1 MASIAS
7 DPYPANQSVQ
17 SAKIVVAGSFGVGK
31 TTFVG
36 SVSEISPL
44 RTEAAMTS
52 ASIGL
57 DDASQVSAKTTTTV
71 AMDFGR
77 ITIDPQLVLYVFGTP
92 GQARFEFMWDD
103 ITLGALVAVVLA
115 DTRRLEE
122 CHSSLDYFEVKGIPF
137 VVALNQFD
145 GAFQYDIEDVR
156 EALDLPSAIPI
167 LSIDARDRQ
176 SAKQAL
182 IVGLEYLMSRLA
194 PARGQSAHR

>member
-1 MASIAS
+1 MAYTGS
-7 DPYPANQSVQ
+7 DPYPADRTAQ

-36 SVSEISPL
+36 AVSEITPL

-52 ASIGL
+52 ASVGL
-57 DDASQVSAKTTTTV
+57 DDASQVSTKTTTTV

-77 ITIDPQLVLYVFGTP
+77 ITIDPELVLYIFGTP
-92 GQARFEFMWDD
+92 GQERFHFMWDD
-103 ITLGALVAVVLA
+103 ITMGALVAVVLA
-115 DTRRLEE
+115 DTRRLDE

-145 GAFQYDIEDVR
+145 GAFRYTVDDVR
-156 EALDLPSAIPI
+156 EALDLPDSIPI
-167 LSIDARDRQ
+167 LDIDARDRQ

-182 IVGLEYLMSRLA
+182 IAGLEYLMRRLS
-194 PARGQSAHR
+194 PERV

>member
-1 MASIAS
+1 MASTAYE
-7 DPYPANQSVQ
+7 PHLTNNSVQ
-17 SAKIVVAGSFGVGK
+17 SAKIVVSGSFGVGK

-36 SVSEISPL
+36 SVSEITPL

-57 DDASQVSAKTTTTV
+57 DDSSQVSGKSTTTV

-77 ITIDPQLVLYVFGTP
+77 ITIDPALVLYIFGTP

-103 ITLGALVAVVLA
+103 ITMGALVAIIMA

-122 CHSSLDYFEVKGIPF
+122 CHPALDYFETKGIPF
-137 VVALNQFD
+137 IVALNEFD
-145 GAFQYDIEDVR
+145 DGYKYHVEEVR
-156 EALDLPSAIPI
+156 EALDLPEYIPI
-167 LSIDARDRQ
+167 VNIDARQRQ

-182 IVGLEYLMSRLA
+182 VVGLEYLMRKI
-194 PARGQSAHR
+194 ARG